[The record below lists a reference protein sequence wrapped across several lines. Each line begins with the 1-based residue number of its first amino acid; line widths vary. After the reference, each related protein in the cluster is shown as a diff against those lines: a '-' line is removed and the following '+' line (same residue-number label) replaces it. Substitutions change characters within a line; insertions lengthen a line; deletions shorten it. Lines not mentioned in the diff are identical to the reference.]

1 MVESMTAFKVLVN
14 NMLMK
19 LMAVYINFILFV
31 KEEMTIF
38 SVRSVGNST
47 ENSEEPTLDT
57 NTDLMKIEVNSLNAE
72 ALRFNPSTG
81 WLMVGMVDAGGN
93 MFGCSENSSGF
104 GHSDGGG
111 FGHSDCHGLN
121 SQV

>member
-1 MVESMTAFKVLVN
+1 MTAFKVLVN
-14 NMLMK
+14 NMLIK

-38 SVRSVGNST
+38 SVRSFVDST

-57 NTDLMKIEVNSLNAE
+57 NMDFMKIETSSLDAE
-72 ALRFNPSTG
+72 ELRFNPSTG
-81 WLMVGMVDAGGN
+81 CVMVGMVDAGGN

>member
-1 MVESMTAFKVLVN
+1 MTAFKVLVN

-38 SVRSVGNST
+38 SVRSVGDST
-47 ENSEEPTLDT
+47 ASSEEPTLDT
-57 NTDLMKIEVNSLNAE
+57 NMDFIKIETSSLDAE
-72 ALRFNPSTG
+72 ELRFNPSTG
-81 WLMVGMVDAGGN
+81 WVMVGMVDAGGN